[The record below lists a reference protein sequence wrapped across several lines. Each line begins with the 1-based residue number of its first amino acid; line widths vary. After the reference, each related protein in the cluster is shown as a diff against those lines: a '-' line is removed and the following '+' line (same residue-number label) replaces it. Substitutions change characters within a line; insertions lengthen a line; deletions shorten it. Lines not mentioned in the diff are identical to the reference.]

1 MSRVISCM
9 IVLLFSLSLVVP
21 SAMAQLDTSL
31 QTIKGDLLSIKG
43 DVYLVKDISGRFVY
57 LHVDKNTKRERL
69 LVPGEK
75 IEADVIPGE
84 ESLPFDRRNKPNDE
98 RNSPMRIAQVAPLWE
113 SVPPKLYGG
122 TERIVS
128 YLTEELVRLGHDV
141 TLFASGDS
149 VTTARLESVCN
160 HALRLNKGIF
170 NRDAPMMML
179 MEQALGKPSDFD
191 IIHSHLDF
199 LGFPLARR
207 NPTPTVTTFHGR
219 LDLPEL
225 QPVFREYAEMPMVSI
240 SDAQRKPVSWANWQA
255 TVYHGLP
262 RDLYGLHPN
271 PGGYLAFLGRIAP
284 EKRPDHAIEIA
295 KRVGI
300 PLRIAAKVDPADQK
314 YFHAEIEPLLSDP
327 LIEYLGEITDAEK
340 NEFLGNA
347 MALVCPY
354 DWPEPFGLV
363 LIEALACGTPV
374 LAYRRGSIPEIIEDG
389 VTGFVCEGLDEM
401 TAAIQ
406 RIPEIDRR
414 RCRLTFEQRF
424 RWNEWRKTI
433 SGCMS
438 AALGS
443 TCKKEAESH
452 EFRLLACVLDQC
464 VNVDQCSGWRRTRRR
479 LSSASEGGVL

>member
-1 MSRVISCM
+1 
-9 IVLLFSLSLVVP
+9 
-21 SAMAQLDTSL
+21 
-31 QTIKGDLLSIKG
+31 
-43 DVYLVKDISGRFVY
+43 
-57 LHVDKNTKRERL
+57 
-69 LVPGEK
+69 
-75 IEADVIPGE
+75 
-84 ESLPFDRRNKPNDE
+84 
-98 RNSPMRIAQVAPLWE
+98 MRIAQVAPLWE

-149 VTTARLESVCN
+149 VTTARLEAACA
-160 HALRLNKGIF
+160 HALRLNTGIF
-170 NRDAPMMML
+170 NRDAPMTML
-179 MEQALGKPSDFD
+179 MEQALGKTGNFD

-199 LGFPLARR
+199 MGFPLARR

-240 SDAQRKPVSWANWQA
+240 SDAQRKPVSWANWHA

-262 RDLYGLHPN
+262 RDLYDFHPN

-300 PLRIAAKVDPADQK
+300 PLRIAAKVDPMDQQ
-314 YFHAEIEPLLSDP
+314 YFHTEIEPLLSDP

-340 NEFLGNA
+340 NDFLGHA

-374 LAYRRGSIPEIIEDG
+374 LAYRRGSIPEIIEDRG
-389 VTGFVCEGLDEM
+389 TGFVCEGLEEM
-401 TAAIQ
+401 MAVIQ
-406 RIPEIDRR
+406 RIPEVDRR
-414 RCRLTFEQRF
+414 RCRRTFEQRF
-424 RWNEWRKTI
+424 SVERMAQDYVRVYEQ
-433 SGCMS
+433 
-438 AALGS
+438 ALGNICERETEATSFVSWPILS
-443 TCKKEAESH
+443 TP
-452 EFRLLACVLDQC
+452 
-464 VNVDQCSGWRRTRRR
+464 T
-479 LSSASEGGVL
+479 LSTSA

>member
-1 MSRVISCM
+1 
-9 IVLLFSLSLVVP
+9 
-21 SAMAQLDTSL
+21 
-31 QTIKGDLLSIKG
+31 
-43 DVYLVKDISGRFVY
+43 
-57 LHVDKNTKRERL
+57 
-69 LVPGEK
+69 
-75 IEADVIPGE
+75 
-84 ESLPFDRRNKPNDE
+84 
-98 RNSPMRIAQVAPLWE
+98 MRIAQVSPLWE

-149 VTTARLESVCN
+149 ITTARLEAICD

-170 NRDAPMMML
+170 NRDAPMTML
-179 MEQALGKPSDFD
+179 MEQALGKPGDFD

-207 NPTPTVTTFHGR
+207 NPTAPVTTFHGR

-225 QPVFREYAEMPMVSI
+225 RPVFREYAEIPMVSI

-262 RDLYGLHPN
+262 RDLYSLHPN
-271 PGGYLAFLGRIAP
+271 PGGYLAFLGRIGP

-295 KRVGI
+295 KQVGI
-300 PLRIAAKVDPADQK
+300 PLRIAAKVDPMDQE
-314 YFHAEIEPLLSDP
+314 YFHNEIEPLLSHP

-340 NEFLGNA
+340 DEFLGNA

-374 LAYRRGSIPEIIEDG
+374 LAYRRGSIPEVIEDG
-389 VTGFVCEGLDEM
+389 ATGFVCEGLGEM
-401 TAAIQ
+401 TQAIQ

-414 RCRLTFEQRF
+414 RCRRTFEQRF
-424 RWNEWRKTI
+424 TVERMAQDYLRVYEQVLANNRERETENTSFASWP
-433 SGCMS
+433 SF
-438 AALGS
+438 S
-443 TCKKEAESH
+443 TS
-452 EFRLLACVLDQC
+452 V
-464 VNVDQCSGWRRTRRR
+464 
-479 LSSASEGGVL
+479 

>member
-1 MSRVISCM
+1 
-9 IVLLFSLSLVVP
+9 
-21 SAMAQLDTSL
+21 
-31 QTIKGDLLSIKG
+31 
-43 DVYLVKDISGRFVY
+43 
-57 LHVDKNTKRERL
+57 
-69 LVPGEK
+69 
-75 IEADVIPGE
+75 
-84 ESLPFDRRNKPNDE
+84 
-98 RNSPMRIAQVAPLWE
+98 MRIAQVAPLWE

-149 VTTARLESVCN
+149 VTTARLEAICP
-160 HALRLNKGIF
+160 HALRLNTGIF
-170 NRDAPMMML
+170 NRDAPMTML
-179 MEQALGKPSDFD
+179 MEQALGKTGDFD
-191 IIHSHLDF
+191 IIHSHIDF
-199 LGFPLARR
+199 MGFPLARR

-300 PLRIAAKVDPADQK
+300 PLRIAAKVDPMDQE
-314 YFHAEIEPLLSDP
+314 YFHTEIEPLLSDP

-340 NEFLGNA
+340 NEFLGHA

-374 LAYRRGSIPEIIEDG
+374 LAYRRGSIPEIIEDRA
-389 VTGFVCEGLDEM
+389 TGFVCEGLDEM

-414 RCRLTFEQRF
+414 RCRWSFDQRF
-424 RWNEWRKTI
+424 SVERMAQDYLRVYEQ
-433 SGCMS
+433 
-438 AALGS
+438 ALGN
-443 TCKKEAESH
+443 TCESEAES
-452 EFRLLACVLDQC
+452 EVEAASLV
-464 VNVDQCSGWRRTRRR
+464 SWPI
-479 LSSASEGGVL
+479 LSPSV